1 MPRLKCLLCLLVLA
15 TACESP
21 SPLRLPV
28 LSGVPT
34 APAPPPP
41 PMVANPRAISVG
53 EEVKGTF
60 EGHDLDFDLAAT
72 RDGMLEATVAWDVAR
87 NYSLLVLVLQD
98 IEVKPVPPNWSPVS
112 GKLRVVAG
120 QTYRLRIKAGGTDWL
135 YGDPYVLT
143 TKID

>member
-1 MPRLKCLLCLLVLA
+1 MPRLMCLLSLLVLVA
-15 TACESP
+15 ACENP
-21 SPLRLPV
+21 SPARLPV

-41 PMVANPRAISVG
+41 PIVPNPRTISVG

-60 EGHDLDFDLAAT
+60 EGHDLDFDITAT
-72 RDGMLEATVAWDVAR
+72 RDGMLEATVVWDVGR
-87 NYSLLVLVLQD
+87 NGSLLVLVLQGT
-98 IEVKPVPPNWSPVS
+98 EVKPVPPHWSPVS
-112 GKLRVVAG
+112 GKLRVVSG
-120 QTYRLRIKAGGTDWL
+120 QAYRLRIKGGGTDWF